1 MSALRRAPARNA
13 HMRVRRLRG
22 AIRFETGDV
31 TMSITK
37 KSSTLLVAVIAAT
50 SFVSG
55 AAYAQQVGD
64 NDTLAH
70 ITQPRADGKCWIA
83 TQQPVMDNG
92 YGYWGACKT
101 AATTGSGSTSAA
113 RRARAQVHNQN

>member
-1 MSALRRAPARNA
+1 
-13 HMRVRRLRG
+13 
-22 AIRFETGDV
+22 
-31 TMSITK
+31 MSITK